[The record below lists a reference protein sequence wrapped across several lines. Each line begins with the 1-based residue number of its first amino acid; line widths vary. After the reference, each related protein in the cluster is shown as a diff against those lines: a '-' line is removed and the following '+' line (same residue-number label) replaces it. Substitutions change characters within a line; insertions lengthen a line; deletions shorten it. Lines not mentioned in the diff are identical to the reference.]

1 MLGRLRMSIEDCE
14 AAYLKLSKRIFQP
27 RHSKFSFQRTTTF
40 YQAEGKFDATLLE
53 KAIKETL
60 TENGYPQDLLLED
73 LDDSCRW

>member
-1 MLGRLRMSIEDCE
+1 MSIEDCE
-14 AAYLKLSKRIFQP
+14 AAYLKLSERIFQP

-40 YQAEGKFDATLLE
+40 LQADGKFDATVLE

-60 TENGYPQDLLLED
+60 AENGYPQDLLLED